1 MPAAVGFAFLWACVL
16 ALDVFVV
23 RSGALLAL
31 GAAGLALSA
40 ALPPLVHFQSRLR
53 GLSVTDALTGLA
65 NHRGFHE
72 ILDSGLQRA
81 RRERRPVTLIRIDLD
96 DFKSVNDVH
105 GHSLGDE
112 VLRTAGHR
120 LRGIVRATDTAAR
133 IGGEEFGLIL
143 PGADSEQA
151 YPVAERARVAVA
163 EIKVN
168 GLELSCS
175 AGIAS
180 YPRDAEQ
187 GSALFQLAGG
197 ALGWAK
203 QDGKNRTRRFDPEHV
218 PLAHT
223 ARNAAEIV
231 ELVEREGAIAPLYQ
245 PVVALSTGQVVGY
258 EALARFPDSP
268 HRSPITWFAQAH
280 GCGMGPQLEAA
291 AIRAALEPIGRP
303 VGTHLALN
311 VSPSAIASRVVQES
325 LPRDLSD
332 LVIEITEHEFVPDD
346 DSLSAV
352 VADLRERGAQIAID
366 DAGAGYAG
374 LKQVMR
380 VRPDIVKLDRE
391 LIDGISANPARMALV
406 ESFVRFARR
415 IGAIVC
421 AEGIESF
428 DDLAVL
434 GDLDVQWGQGF
445 ALAKP
450 AKPWAMVSKQA
461 AEVCRAALAAAL
473 RASPTGSGTISAG
486 DRRLEHVSA
495 RLASARS
502 REDLVGALALIAA
515 ELHAD
520 NVSIA
525 EWNRDAEIVETLAES
540 GEDVGEERFALHDYP
555 LTARVLREQEAAQ
568 VLVTDPVSDSAEVEL
583 LLAMGRRSLLM
594 VPIISRGETLG
605 LLEAYSQEERPW
617 TRTEINRARIIS
629 SQFASA
635 IQGIS
640 RSVPRT
646 RERES
651 GRIEPPGYGGRF
663 GSV

>member
-1 MPAAVGFAFLWACVL
+1 VPIALGFALLWACVI
-16 ALDVFVV
+16 ALGAFVLD
-23 RSGALLAL
+23 SGALLAL
-31 GAAGLALSA
+31 GAAGLALTV
-40 ALPPLVHFQSRLR
+40 ALPPLAHLQARFRA
-53 GLSVTDALTGLA
+53 LSVTDTLTGLA

-72 ILDSGLQRA
+72 TLASELQLA
-81 RRERRPVTLIRIDLD
+81 RREGWPVAVIRIDLD
-96 DFKSVNDVH
+96 DFKTVNDIH
-105 GHSLGDE
+105 GHSHGDE
-112 VLRTAGHR
+112 VLRTVGHR
-120 LRGIVRATDTAAR
+120 LRGAVRTTDTAAR

-143 PGADSEQA
+143 PGADSQQA
-151 YPVAERARVAVA
+151 YPVTTRARAAISEIDVDGVA
-163 EIKVN
+163 
-168 GLELSCS
+168 LSCS

-187 GSALFQLAGG
+187 GSSVFQLAAG
-197 ALGWAK
+197 ALSWAK
-203 QDGKNRTRRFDPEHV
+203 KDGKDRTRRFDPEHV

-223 ARNAAEIV
+223 KRNADEIAA
-231 ELVEREGAIAPLYQ
+231 LVEQPGAIAPLYQ

-268 HRSPITWFAQAH
+268 HRSPVTWFAQAH
-280 GCGMGPQLEAA
+280 GCGMGPELEAA

-311 VSPSAIASRVVQES
+311 VSPSAIASQVVQQS

-332 LVIEITEHEFVPDD
+332 LVIEITEHEFVPEDD
-346 DSLSAV
+346 GLSAV
-352 VADLRERGAQIAID
+352 VSDLRERGAQIAID

-380 VRPDIVKLDRE
+380 VRPDIVKLDRG

-421 AEGIESF
+421 AEGIESL

-450 AKPWAMVSKQA
+450 AKPWAMVSREA
-461 AEVCRAALAAAL
+461 AEVCRAALAQAL
-473 RASPTGSGTISAG
+473 LASPMGPGTISAG

-502 REDLVGALALIAA
+502 REDLVDALNLIAL
-515 ELHAD
+515 ELHAEK
-520 NVSIA
+520 VCIS
-525 EWNRDAEIVETLAES
+525 EWNRAEHCVETLAES
-540 GEDVGEERFALHDYP
+540 GEEGEMHFNLADYP
-555 LTARVLREQEAAQ
+555 LTTRVLREQEAAQ
-568 VLVTDPVSDSAEVEL
+568 VLVTDPSSDAAEVEL
-583 LLAMGRRSLLM
+583 LLSEGHRSLLI
-594 VPIISRGETLG
+594 VPIISRGESLG
-605 LLEAYSQEERPW
+605 ILEAYSSEERPW

-629 SQFASA
+629 SQFASV
-635 IQGIS
+635 IHGIAHPAAS
-640 RSVPRT
+640 GPDADSSSV
-646 RERES
+646 
-651 GRIEPPGYGGRF
+651 
-663 GSV
+663 